1 MMRRT
6 GKKAQP
12 INHSHHPTLT
22 LPPLLSLSLPPL
34 NPPTPLDL
42 INQKELTPLVLPLIV
57 YVIRKK

>member
-12 INHSHHPTLT
+12 INHSHHPTLP

-57 YVIRKK
+57 YAIRKK